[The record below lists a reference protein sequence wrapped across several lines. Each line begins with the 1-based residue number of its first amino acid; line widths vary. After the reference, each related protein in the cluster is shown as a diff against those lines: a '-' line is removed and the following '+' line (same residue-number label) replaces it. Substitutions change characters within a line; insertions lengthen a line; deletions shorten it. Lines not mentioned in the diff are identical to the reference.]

1 MNRQEFTEKLLERAK
16 RAGFD
21 AAEVFV
27 SEADEFETSVDR
39 GEIIKYGAAES
50 FNLGFRALLGGKSG
64 CATTQV
70 MDEDAIDMLICAAK
84 EGAQM
89 SENPDPE
96 FLYAGSDAYPEAP
109 APSAELEAL
118 TPRDKIEMARNLER
132 MALDAD
138 ARIESCYGCGVET
151 QDERTYLVNS
161 LGLNVSSHRR
171 AIAAYIAPIARD
183 GEKTGVGGGEAL
195 TTDAR
200 GIDFAAMAR
209 NSVKE
214 ACDFLNAA
222 PVQSGSYPILL
233 RGDMAATILGTFAG
247 VFSAD
252 TAQKGFSLLAGR
264 EGEQIAAPC
273 VTLTD
278 DPFRADRFYSRTFD
292 AEGVCARRKHL
303 IENGTLNTL
312 MHNLKTAHKQ
322 GVESTGNAVR
332 ASAAGPIGVSASNLL
347 IQPGAYT
354 REKLIAAQDR
364 ALLITDLM
372 GMHSGANAVSG
383 DFSLGAKGYLIEG
396 GEIVRTVNQ
405 ITIAGNFFELLK
417 NVDAVCDDLYFGM
430 ARYGSPTIRIRE
442 LSVAGK

>member
-27 SEADEFETSVDR
+27 SEADDFETGVDR
-39 GEIIKYGAAES
+39 GEIILYDAAES
-50 FNLGFRALLGGKSG
+50 FELGFRALLGGKAG
-64 CATTQV
+64 CAATQV
-70 MDEDAIDMLICAAK
+70 MDEDAIDMLIRAAK
-84 EGAQM
+84 EGAQT
-89 SENPDPE
+89 SENPDSE

-109 APSAELEAL
+109 APSADLEAL
-118 TPRDKIEMARNLER
+118 TPRDKIKMARDLEQ

-138 ARIESCYGCGVET
+138 ARIKSCYGCGVET
-151 QDERTYLVNS
+151 RDMRVYLVNS
-161 LGLNVSSHRR
+161 MGLSLSSHRR
-171 AIAAYIAPIARD
+171 AIGAYVAPIARD

-195 TTDAR
+195 SADAR

-209 NSVKE
+209 NSAQE
-214 ACDFLNAA
+214 ACDFLHAA
-222 PVQSGSYPILL
+222 PVQSGGYPVLL

-278 DPFRADRFYSRTFD
+278 DPFRANRFFSRTFD

-332 ASAAGPIGVSASNLL
+332 ASAAGPIGISASNLL
-347 IQPGAYT
+347 IQPGALT
-354 REKLIAAQDR
+354 RAQLIAAQDR

-396 GEIVRTVNQ
+396 GAIVRAVNQ
-405 ITIAGNFFELLK
+405 ITIAGNFFELMK

-430 ARYGSPTIRIRE
+430 ARYGSPTIRICE
-442 LSVAGK
+442 LSVAGE